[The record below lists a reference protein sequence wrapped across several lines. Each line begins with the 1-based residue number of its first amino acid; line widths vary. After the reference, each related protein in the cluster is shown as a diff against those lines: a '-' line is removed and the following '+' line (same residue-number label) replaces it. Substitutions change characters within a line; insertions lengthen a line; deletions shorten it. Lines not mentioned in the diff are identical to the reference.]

1 MSLCC
6 YPGKGRASRELSLGS
21 AGALRSRRD
30 STAAWVQGD
39 TGVSQVMIISAGGV
53 PTRHN
58 NARTQAAV
66 EEEIIAVGRHD

>member
-6 YPGKGRASRELSLGS
+6 YPGKGRELSLGS
-21 AGALRSRRD
+21 AGALVTTSYRD

-39 TGVSQVMIISAGGV
+39 TGVSQVMIISAVGV

-66 EEEIIAVGRHD
+66 EEEIIAVVGRHD

>member
-1 MSLCC
+1 MTTS
-6 YPGKGRASRELSLGS
+6 Y
-21 AGALRSRRD
+21 RD

-66 EEEIIAVGRHD
+66 EEEIIAVVGRHD